1 MKKRFLIPCL
11 TFGLLNSTF
20 AQGNDLISDLIASN
34 QFAFVV
40 SKIEN
45 KPGFSGTSAFGD
57 VTNFLA
63 IVPSTVDIATS
74 KRLTTDAPVSSW
86 QLNEYYRLA
95 SGDGSYFTAY
105 NIKTK
110 EYNPKTKAISSS
122 IFLVQQPD
130 ELLLKSIESQS
141 HFYNTSS
148 EDLNTYT
155 KDNFKLISKKK
166 KDNRWLLKYK
176 VGEKKNKRVFYLE
189 IAENGN
195 AVLQDQPSEHTT
207 KVMYGNIL
215 RTSRKESL

>member
-1 MKKRFLIPCL
+1 MKKRFLMLCL
-11 TFGLLNSTF
+11 TMGLLNSTF
-20 AQGNDLISDLIASN
+20 AQEQDLVTSLIESK

-40 SKIEN
+40 SKVEN
-45 KPGFSGTSAFGD
+45 KPGLSGSSAFAD
-57 VTNFLA
+57 ATNFLA

-110 EYNPKTKAISSS
+110 AYNPKTKAISSS

-130 ELLLKSIESQS
+130 ELLLKGIEDQFNFASS
-141 HFYNTSS
+141 TSEELNS
-148 EDLNTYT
+148 YARED
-155 KDNFKLISKKK
+155 FKLVSKKK

-176 VGEKKNKRVFYLE
+176 VGKKKDTRVFYLE
-189 IAENGN
+189 VAENGN
-195 AVLQDQPSEHTT
+195 AVLQDQPSLQNTT
-207 KVMYGNIL
+207 VMYGKIL
-215 RTSRKESL
+215 RTTRKETL